1 MKISQSLQRAV
12 WPHQGPEVVGHFLS
26 VLQDSPEEEVPQ
38 WMLTVLLQVDEIF
51 LVVEEPTLAYPLLV
65 VLQTKPKD

>member
-1 MKISQSLQRAV
+1 MKTSQSLQRAV
-12 WPHQGPEVVGHFLS
+12 WPHQGPEVVGHLLS

-38 WMLTVLLQVDEIF
+38 RMLTMLLQVDEIF
-51 LVVEEPTLAYPLLV
+51 LTLAYPLLV